1 MEWNVL
7 SIQYLSIDNND
18 AVSNADIAA
27 IWMVIDYF
35 FFVFIFGFLG
45 FLGRVWIGVLMIVG
59 Q

>member
-45 FLGRVWIGVLMIVG
+45 FLGRV
-59 Q
+59 